1 MPRLIPALCLAL
13 ILFGPL
19 SRAHAQGSE
28 TPAKG
33 GIGPLHTAGAKL
45 VDAQGQE
52 VRITGV
58 NWFGLE
64 TDTFAPH
71 GLWTRNYGDMV
82 DQIAAA
88 GFNTIRI
95 PYSNQLFDASST
107 PKGIDYGKNSD
118 LQGLNGLQILDKVIA
133 AAGQRGPG
141 GLLDRHRPNP
151 AGQSELWYPPGVPES

>member
-45 VDAQGQE
+45 VDAQGNE

-64 TDTFAPH
+64 TDTFSPH
-71 GLWTRNYGDMV
+71 GLWTRNYGEMLDQMV
-82 DQIAAA
+82 AA
-88 GFNTIRI
+88 GFNTVRL
-95 PYSNQLFDASST
+95 PYSNQLFAAGSAPKSIDMQKT
-107 PKGIDYGKNSD
+107 PD
-118 LQGLNGLQILDKVIA
+118 LQ
-133 AAGQRGPG
+133 
-141 GLLDRHRPNP
+141 
-151 AGQSELWYPPGVPES
+151 